1 MAARAALPVVY
12 RYAIYVKIRQ
22 NGKTA
27 FNRRPYDV
35 VELDWR
41 NGERYTYIQPL
52 LGNATLPAKYDSTT
66 AQIAADRPVTSAL
79 PDSSIG
85 QNEIVYDDVRFY
97 TEMPAFDLCFANHT
111 NVSTNPA
118 DQPRG
123 FNPA

>member
-1 MAARAALPVVY
+1 MADRASKPVVY
-12 RYAIYVKIRQ
+12 RYAIFVKMRK

-52 LGNATLPAKYDSTT
+52 LGNASINAKWDSTT
-66 AQIAADRPVTSAL
+66 AQTSTDRPAYAAL
-79 PDSSIG
+79 PDSSLE
-85 QNEIVYDDVRFY
+85 QHEIVYDDVRFY
-97 TEMPAFDLCFANHT
+97 TEIPAFDLCYSNHT

-123 FNPA
+123 YNPA